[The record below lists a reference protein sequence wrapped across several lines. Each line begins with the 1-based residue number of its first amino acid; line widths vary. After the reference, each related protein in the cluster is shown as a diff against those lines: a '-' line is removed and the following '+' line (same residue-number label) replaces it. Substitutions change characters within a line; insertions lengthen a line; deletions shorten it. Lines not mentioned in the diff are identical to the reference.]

1 MVRAVHFIVQL
12 KPKIFTKGVALMTI
26 DFNGKFIHIPDAEIE
41 NNMKM
46 LELSQKE
53 AIQTWLEDNG
63 YVENEI
69 VEILTAKAKAN
80 KVLKG
85 AKSEKAMAKATK
97 SRERK
102 PDIEKETLIGEISTF
117 LQMYGAN
124 FVKITNKS
132 KIIEFNIGENHY
144 KLDLIRQRPPKKS

>member
-1 MVRAVHFIVQL
+1 
-12 KPKIFTKGVALMTI
+12 MTV
-26 DFNGKFIHIPDAEIE
+26 DFNGKSIHIPDAEIE
-41 NNMKM
+41 KSMEM
-46 LELSQKE
+46 LEIPQKE
-53 AIQTWLEDNG
+53 AVQMWLEDNG
-63 YVENEI
+63 YAENEI

-85 AKSEKAMAKATK
+85 AKSEKVMAKAAK